1 MFGILLPVFLTWL
14 STVITASIHAV
25 MRPIHLEHY
34 HVYQAKNSKAAQ
46 QKKTS
51 AYPQSDGYED
61 QQDGDEITFTQVDV
75 SSSSDQTD
83 LRNRNGKAHA
93 T

>member
-14 STVITASIHAV
+14 STVIIASIHAV

-34 HVYQAKNSKAAQ
+34 HVHQAKQ
-46 QKKTS
+46 LQKKTS
-51 AYPQSDGYED
+51 ALQSDGYTD